1 MKLRLT
7 RLFLPF
13 VLSLLVLNSCID
25 DDFNTTKNKPE
36 NSGELGEVLLVI
48 DKPYWDGVL
57 VKTIKDSLEKLN
69 FSLPQPEPFMNVKL
83 VSSKHFTASSNT
95 HHTVLYIDLVANAN
109 DFKAKLDG
117 PKLDVW
123 AKNQTMYKI
132 YAKTEAEALA
142 VFVENF
148 YVLQYA
154 FENRI
159 REMALAKVS
168 ESTNAAINE
177 ELALTL
183 KLNANIPKGF
193 TVAGNFGDMVWLSQ
207 LRMRYADGNDHEV
220 QIGLFFYTYPYF
232 DSTTFSQEWQ
242 LNKRDSLTKK
252 YIKGDI
258 EGSYML
264 TERSEGL
271 ASKEFMFNDQYVF
284 ETRGLWRMQNALM
297 GGPFMSIS
305 FYDEPN
311 KRIVTLDG
319 FIYAPYFRKMEY
331 LREVEAILYSY
342 KLLE

>member
-1 MKLRLT
+1 MKIKILGLSFLLT
-7 RLFLPF
+7 GC
-13 VLSLLVLNSCID
+13 LSLFNSCID
-25 DDFNTTKNKPE
+25 DEYNRENNKPE
-36 NSGELGEVLLVI
+36 HSGELGEVLLVI
-48 DKPYWDGVL
+48 DKPYWDGAL

-69 FSLPQPEPFMNVKL
+69 YSLPQPEPFMNVKL

-95 HHTVLYIDLVANAN
+95 HHTVLYIDLITNSN
-109 DFKAKLDG
+109 DFNAKLDG
-117 PKLDVW
+117 PKSDVW
-123 AKNQTMYKI
+123 AKNQVLYKI

-168 ESTNAAINE
+168 ESTNDAINE
-177 ELALTL
+177 ELGLTL
-183 KLNANIPKGF
+183 KLNAHIPKGF

-220 QIGLFFYTYPYF
+220 QLGLMLYTYPYF

-242 LNKRDSLTKK
+242 LNKRDSITKK
-252 YIKGDI
+252 YIKGDL

-271 ASKEFMFNDQYVF
+271 ASKEFMFNDQYIF

-319 FIYAPYFRKMEY
+319 FVYAPYFRKMEY
-331 LREVEAILYSY
+331 LREIEAILYSY